1 MGRNK
6 ISLSKRVNPEFGPR
20 LQSYRDG
27 NSPPPPLSSLRPS
40 VQIFPSGLLQ
50 MTNARNGFLALIISD
65 PDSLLARK
73 SLIGPAKIAERKNL
87 GSIR

>member
-1 MGRNK
+1 
-6 ISLSKRVNPEFGPR
+6 
-20 LQSYRDG
+20 
-27 NSPPPPLSSLRPS
+27 

-87 GSIR
+87 GSIRSRTKMLNRSGLLPFRASGWR